1 MQVREGGEVKG
12 KRKPVIRRDGE
23 DAVCQRC
30 LVKWART
37 SVLDLVYCVAC
48 GNAEKAKQ
56 EVKAK

>member
-1 MQVREGGEVKG
+1 MKG